1 MVVPGR
7 GAVKI
12 ALSQEARAVTGRKK
26 YGFAGRL
33 GNRTEGRTKMGL
45 VQHTVMELLS
55 GGGYEGKSLAMIGKL
70 DIDVDFNLWK
80 Q

>member
-1 MVVPGR
+1 
-7 GAVKI
+7 
-12 ALSQEARAVTGRKK
+12 
-26 YGFAGRL
+26 
-33 GNRTEGRTKMGL
+33 MGL